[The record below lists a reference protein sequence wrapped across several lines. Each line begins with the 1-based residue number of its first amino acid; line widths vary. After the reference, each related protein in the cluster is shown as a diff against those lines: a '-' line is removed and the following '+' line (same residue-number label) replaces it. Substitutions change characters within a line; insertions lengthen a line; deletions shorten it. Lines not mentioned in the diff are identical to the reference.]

1 MSFQPNIRSMP
12 DVASETQREHAGAL
26 DWVGMDRIEMP
37 ILLADTGGQTQRVS
51 ARVAAY
57 VNLRRADARGIH
69 MSRLYLHVDRHL
81 SAEPLTP
88 ASLRRL
94 LRDFLDS
101 HVGLSDR
108 AMLRVRFDH
117 LLRRRALTSENSGW
131 RAYPIE
137 IAAHMEGGQF
147 AVEVAVEVQYS
158 STCPASAALS
168 RQLIRERFE
177 VDFADRANIDHDA
190 VRAWLDG
197 GDSFVA
203 TPHAQRSVAKVRVKL
218 VPGFDFPLT
227 DIIDGVEGALQ
238 TPVQTV
244 VKRED
249 EQAFA
254 LRNGQHLMFCEDAAR
269 RIRDVL
275 DADERIADFW
285 LRAEHC
291 ESLHPHD
298 AVAIVT
304 KGVAGGYRAD
314 DIA

>member
-1 MSFQPNIRSMP
+1 MP
-12 DVASETQREHAGAL
+12 DIANQTQRDHAGVL

-37 ILLADTGGQTQRVS
+37 ILLADAGGQAQRVS

-57 VNLRRADARGIH
+57 VNLHRTDVRGIH

-81 SAEPLTP
+81 SCEPLTP

-117 LLRRRALTSENSGW
+117 LLRRRALASENSGW
-131 RAYPIE
+131 RAYPVE
-137 IAAHMEGGQF
+137 IAAHMESGQF
-147 AVEVAVEVQYS
+147 TVEAAVEVQYS

-177 VDFADRANIDHDA
+177 MDFADRASIDRES
-190 VRAWLDG
+190 VRAWLDDG
-197 GDSFVA
+197 EGFVA

-218 VPGFDFPLT
+218 VPGFDFPFT
-227 DIIDGVEGALQ
+227 DIINGVEDALQ

-254 LRNGQHLMFCEDAAR
+254 LRNGRNLMFCEDAAR
-269 RIRDVL
+269 RIRHVL

-298 AVAIVT
+298 AVAVVT
-304 KGVAGGYRAD
+304 KGVVGGYRAID
-314 DIA
+314 MF